1 MKTIKAITIM
11 ITMILFS
18 AGSVNAQE
26 VIKNAEVK
34 IKTSAVCEMCKE
46 TLEKNLA
53 FEKGIKK
60 SVLDVDSKI
69 ITVTYNPQK
78 ISPDQIR
85 KAIAKTGYDADDVP
99 AVKKAHDKLDDCCKK
114 GAVCNDKK

>member
-1 MKTIKAITIM
+1 MKSISIM
-11 ITMILFS
+11 ILLVITAFKMS
-18 AGSVNAQE
+18 AQE
-26 VIKNAEVK
+26 KSAEVK

-60 SVLDVDSKI
+60 SVLDVDSKV

-78 ISPDQIR
+78 TSPAAIR
-85 KAIAKTGYDADDVP
+85 NAIAKTGYDADDVP
-99 AVKKAHDKLDDCCKK
+99 ALKKAHDKLDDCCKK
-114 GAVCNDKK
+114 GAVCNDNK